1 MSKCGHFDMIF
12 TLKNQKPPDQMMWW
26 LWNLVVVVHD
36 VRIGARV
43 VAMGEN
49 VVQLRVPDW
58 CDWVAK
64 RLSRSCG
71 ILKES
76 L

>member
-1 MSKCGHFDMIF
+1 M
-12 TLKNQKPPDQMMWW
+12 TWR